1 MTRLWT
7 AAGQPALF
15 ATGLLTVLS
24 FTVAP
29 AHAGLYGEA
38 PWCAV
43 ISTGTGDVHWD
54 CQYLTV
60 EACQPNVIAGNR
72 GSCTQNPYF
81 VPRASAAPSGRHYRQ
96 RQG

>member
-1 MTRLWT
+1 MMRLLT
-7 AAGQPALF
+7 AAG
-15 ATGLLTVLS
+15 LLTALS
-24 FTVAP
+24 LAAAP
-29 AHAGLYGEA
+29 VQAGTYGEA